1 MCTGLLCRSRAGQ
14 DGMCDGNRKGVAGK
28 PCWVCLT
35 VYGILSGGA
44 KSGSGNH
51 DDGLVDMLIMIMN
64 RDCDG

>member
-1 MCTGLLCRSRAGQ
+1 
-14 DGMCDGNRKGVAGK
+14 MCDGNRKGVAGK